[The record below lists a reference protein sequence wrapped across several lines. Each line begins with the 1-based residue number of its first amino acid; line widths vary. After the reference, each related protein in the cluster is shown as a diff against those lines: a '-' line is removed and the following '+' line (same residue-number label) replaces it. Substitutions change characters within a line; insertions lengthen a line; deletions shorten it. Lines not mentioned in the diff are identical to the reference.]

1 MNKAYSRTVW
11 EDYPSVNSPVN
22 QVNLNNIEKGVDEID
37 NRVVTL
43 DTTKA
48 NKTEIAPLIKEI
60 SFDES
65 NGIFTITR
73 KDGSKFTIDTK
84 MEKIAVNFTY
94 NPTTQQ
100 IILTLIDGT
109 KQYIDLSALITE
121 YEFSDTDTVSF
132 FIAPDGKVSAS
143 VKEGSIEEKHLR
155 PNYLAEIKV
164 EVAKAQASQQAAA
177 TSEANAAASATTAS
191 ESETNAK
198 KSEQAAT
205 TSASTATTK
214 AGEAS
219 NSAISASNSASMAT
233 TKAGEAAA
241 SATAAATSE
250 TNAAASATTANSSA
264 ESALNSAG
272 EATTKA
278 EEAANSATLSK
289 SWAVGD
295 TGIRQGED
303 TDNSKYYSQLSK
315 QYKEQSSQSAE
326 SAQDALEQINKK
338 TELATFD
345 IDDDGNLIYTD
356 NSPYIFTV
364 DDNGNLNW
372 EVAA

>member
-1 MNKAYSRTVW
+1 MNKAYNRTVW
-11 EDYPSVNSPVN
+11 EDYPSVNTAVN
-22 QVNLNNIEKGVDEID
+22 QVNLNNIEKGIDEID

-43 DTTKA
+43 DTIKV

-100 IILTLIDGT
+100 IILILIDGT

-177 TSEANAAASATTAS
+177 TSEANAAVSA
-191 ESETNAK
+191 NA
-198 KSEQAAT
+198 
-205 TSASTATTK
+205 
-214 AGEAS
+214 
-219 NSAISASNSASMAT
+219 
-233 TKAGEAAA
+233 
-241 SATAAATSE
+241 
-250 TNAAASATTANSSA
+250 ANSSA

-278 EEAANSATLSK
+278 GEASNSAILSK
-289 SWAVGD
+289 SWAVGN

-315 QYKEQSSQSAE
+315 QYKEQSSQSADL
-326 SAQDALEQINKK
+326 AQDALEQINKK

-345 IDDDGNLIYTD
+345 IDNDGNLIYTD
-356 NSPYIFTV
+356 NSPYLFTI
-364 DDNGNLNW
+364 DDDGNLNW